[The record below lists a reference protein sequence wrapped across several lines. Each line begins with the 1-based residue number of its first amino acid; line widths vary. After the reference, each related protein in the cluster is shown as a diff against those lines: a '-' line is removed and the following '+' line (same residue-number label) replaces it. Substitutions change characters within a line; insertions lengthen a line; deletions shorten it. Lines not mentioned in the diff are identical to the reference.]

1 MKHKMV
7 VLCDASLLLMCGK
20 CPEIK
25 EMTQQL
31 CGVFVT
37 Y

>member
-1 MKHKMV
+1 MKHKME
-7 VLCDASLLLMCGK
+7 VLCDASLLMMCRK

-25 EMTQQL
+25 EMTRQL
-31 CGVFVT
+31 CGVFVA